1 MEDNTFLEDY
11 DISKL
16 TRLTTHGKKR
26 LLRKKDLDKRKTYE
40 HALDGRTLATLYEMT
55 KKKIVYRLDGPIG
68 SGKESEIFLG
78 KDFEGKDIAVKVFLT
93 STAEFKKRL
102 PYILG
107 DRRFEGMKKNGYWL
121 IKLWAKKEYVNLSTA
136 YHNNVS
142 VPKPIMVLNNI
153 LVMEFIGKDGKKAP
167 LLADVKPTKTD
178 YFKVVEMIRKLYFKA
193 KLVHSDLSEHN
204 IFKLGSKIY
213 FFDFGS
219 AVITDHPNALEFLL
233 RDVRNVNRFFAKNG
247 IEVFDEKRILE
258 GVRERWP

>member
-1 MEDNTFLEDY
+1 MEDNTFLGDY

-26 LLRKKDLDKRKTYE
+26 LLREKDLDKRKTYE
-40 HALDGRTLATLYEMT
+40 QALDGRTLTTLYELT
-55 KKKIVYRLDGPIG
+55 KKKIIYRLGGPIG
-68 SGKESEIFLG
+68 SGKESKIFLA
-78 KDFEGKDIAVKVFLT
+78 KDFDDKDIALKVFLT

-121 IKLWAKKEYVNLSTA
+121 IKLWAKKEYVNLNTA
-136 YHNNVS
+136 FYNSVN
-142 VPKPIMVLNNI
+142 VPKPITVLNNV
-153 LVMEFIGKDGKKAP
+153 LAMEFIGKEGKKAP
-167 LLADVKPTKTD
+167 LLADVEPTKTD
-178 YFKVVEMIRKLYFKA
+178 YLKVVEMIRRLYFKA

-204 IFKLGSKIY
+204 IFKLGSEIY

-219 AVITDHPNALEFLL
+219 AVVADHPNALEFLL
-233 RDVRNVNRFFAKNG
+233 RDVRNVNRFFIRNG
-247 IEVFDEKRILE
+247 IEVFDEKRILK